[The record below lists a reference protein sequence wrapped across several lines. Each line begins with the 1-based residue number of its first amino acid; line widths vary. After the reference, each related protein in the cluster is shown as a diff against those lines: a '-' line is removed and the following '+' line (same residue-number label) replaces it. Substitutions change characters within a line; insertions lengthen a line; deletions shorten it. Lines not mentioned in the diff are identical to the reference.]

1 MQGTCRNDG
10 KVNMC
15 QALTEMLEDER
26 TDGKNEGMRI
36 QAEKDAAIMAEKDMK
51 IEELLRIV
59 NGKGK

>member
-1 MQGTCRNDG
+1 
-10 KVNMC
+10 MC

-26 TDGKNEGMRI
+26 NAGMHI

>member
-26 TDGKNEGMRI
+26 NAGMHI